1 MSSNCKINMDSPF
14 MMQNPFMELKAL
26 FEVQLPYVYDESKIK
41 MKNYVLTNA
50 YIPTHMCKTTS
61 TNIKKYKKKDYLH
74 SKKCG
79 VLFVESKRPLK
90 KVKFE

>member
-1 MSSNCKINMDSPF
+1 
-14 MMQNPFMELKAL
+14 MMQNPFMDMKAL

-41 MKNYVLTNA
+41 MKNYVLNNAFISTN
-50 YIPTHMCKTTS
+50 MDKTTS
-61 TNIKKYKKKDYLH
+61 MNVKKHKKKDYLH

-90 KVKFE
+90 RVRFE